1 MTGHGSGQRPGRRV
15 RDVLPGLRRRY
26 GVQTPS
32 YQKFWA
38 ATQDGRI
45 ASRREGAF
53 LVIDDDDETI
63 AEALGLEPS
72 RVAA

>member
-1 MTGHGSGQRPGRRV
+1 MTGHASGQQTGRGV
-15 RDVLPGLRRRY
+15 RDVMAGLRRKY
-26 GVQTPS
+26 GDRAPN

-45 ASRREGAF
+45 TARRMGAF

-63 AEALGLEPS
+63 AEALGLVS
-72 RVAA
+72 DRAAA